1 MIAAMLNIDE
11 KQQSI
16 VIVVIEA
23 DNLARMKQADPITLA
38 SIKAG
43 GVLVAPRYP
52 ANLSLL
58 IAYEEDDAELYRIAR
73 SSNTLDLIEY
83 LERGWE
89 FKPAIDGKDKS
100 FHIPIHI
107 PKVKDE

>member
-1 MIAAMLNIDE
+1 MIAAVVDIDE

-23 DNLARMKQADPITLA
+23 DNLARMKQADPITLE

-43 GVLVAPRYP
+43 GALVAPRYP

-73 SSNTLDLIEY
+73 SHNALDLIKY

-89 FKPAIDGKDKS
+89 FKPAIDGKDKM
-100 FHIPIHI
+100 FHI
-107 PKVKDE
+107 PKVKGE